1 MWVIN
6 EVQLIGENFMFYEI
20 SGGILIGA
28 AAALLWLGVGR
39 IGGMTS
45 VMSGLFAWQEPGRRW
60 TYAFLIGLLL
70 AWPIY
75 QIMGY
80 DAPIHITN
88 DKPLL
93 ITAGLLVGFGTYVGN
108 GCTSGHGVCGMGR
121 LSWRSIVATV
131 IFMLAGIVTVA
142 MMNALKVTP

>member
-1 MWVIN
+1 MFD
-6 EVQLIGENFMFYEI
+6 EIG
-20 SGGILIGA
+20 GGILIGA
-28 AAALLWLGVGR
+28 AAALLWLGIGR

-45 VMSGLFAWQEPGRRW
+45 VMSGLFAWQDSGRRW
-60 TYAFLIGLLL
+60 TYTFLMGLLL

-88 DKPLL
+88 DKTLL
-93 ITAGLLVGFGTYVGN
+93 IAAGLLVGVGTYVGN

-121 LSWRSIVATV
+121 LSWRSIIATV
-131 IFMLAGIVTVA
+131 TFMLAGIATVA
-142 MMNALKVTP
+142 VMNALKVTP